1 MKTSCLAS
9 GMDPITPLDY
19 PPEHA
24 LAAFRTLEFTPVQTR
39 RCVHR
44 RKSTFLVRL
53 LDRQAGDRL
62 EDSVDFL
69 DLVDDQ

>member
-24 LAAFRTLEFTPVQTR
+24 MAAFRTGSNTPV
-39 RCVHR
+39 HAPAEIDLP
-44 RKSTFLVRL
+44 RKAT
-53 LDRQAGDRL
+53 
-62 EDSVDFL
+62 
-69 DLVDDQ
+69 